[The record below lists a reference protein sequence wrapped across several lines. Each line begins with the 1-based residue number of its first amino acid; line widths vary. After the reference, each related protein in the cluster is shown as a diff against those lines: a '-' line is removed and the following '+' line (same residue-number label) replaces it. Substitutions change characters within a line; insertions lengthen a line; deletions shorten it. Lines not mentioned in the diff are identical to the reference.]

1 MFNEKLKKRIKELE
15 RDRDEYKQMYWDEC
29 KKRTDDYSDLMNKIS
44 ELLKGYESIDKY
56 KLFEMNFVDCSYAH
70 FNNQGY
76 LMTTEQIPTF
86 EEFFK
91 KFIDTLPF
99 DKRPDFYNEIKPIIR
114 KYITSERE
122 LFNLDICM
130 KDKISIYKPKLKKS
144 DKK

>member
-1 MFNEKLKKRIKELE
+1 MFNEKLKKRIIALE
-15 RDRDEYKQMYWDEC
+15 RDRDEYRELYLMEC

-44 ELLKGYESIDKY
+44 ELLKGYESIDKH

-70 FNNQGY
+70 FTNQGY

-122 LFNLDICM
+122 LFNLEYCM